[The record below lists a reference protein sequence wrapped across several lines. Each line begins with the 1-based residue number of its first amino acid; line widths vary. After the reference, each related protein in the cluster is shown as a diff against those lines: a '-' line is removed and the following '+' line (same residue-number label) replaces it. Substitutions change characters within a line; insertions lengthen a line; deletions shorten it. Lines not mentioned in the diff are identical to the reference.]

1 STIRNRVFLHE
12 SHPLYCPCFVHVSNI
27 RITSAQHCVVRVMM
41 NQSVILTKYPQLRK
55 TTNAVT
61 TPDPEGHGLL
71 PNTIDG
77 THSHLSISGIA
88 KCLLLLLLLLLLS
101 CLLYC
106 SGQSGGGEEEPFAAT
121 VANIAYVV
129 V

>member
-1 STIRNRVFLHE
+1 
-12 SHPLYCPCFVHVSNI
+12 
-27 RITSAQHCVVRVMM
+27 MM

-129 V
+129 VPEIPEMMLLLLLPRSATVEACGLALGNACHLDKR